1 MEFDHIFVGLKWFV
15 IKKMFKTKKLI
26 IRYNLNQN
34 KFFSDCNYY
43 SLILND
49 INSLLFME
57 INGVFLTK
65 ICDYL
70 KFIDFI
76 SRNCL

>member
-1 MEFDHIFVGLKWFV
+1 MEFDHIFVALKWFV

-43 SLILND
+43 SLILNY
-49 INSLLFME
+49 INFFLFME

-70 KFIDFI
+70 KFIDLI